1 MKKKLIALVAAVA
14 LVFAFTGCGTGPEK
28 ADKEKTATAK
38 TEQAKDKAEAEKAKA
53 EAEKAKAE
61 AEKEKA
67 EAQKAK
73 AEAEKEKAK
82 EKAKAAKDI
91 GTEKATKIALK
102 DAGLKEADVKFTKQ
116 SPGEDDGKRIY
127 EIEFTSDGSEYEYN
141 IDAATGKILE
151 RDSDNDYDGD

>member
-38 TEQAKDKAEAEKAKA
+38 TEQAKDKAEAE
-53 EAEKAKAE
+53 
-61 AEKEKA
+61 
-67 EAQKAK
+67 KAK